1 MTIAGLKFI
10 FSSLYLIQDS
20 HLIDMLRMLKDGYR
34 KKTVQDR
41 VNYGIQLK
49 NALEEFTEDFLPHMK
64 EEEEVTVSNTSNILH
79 GLMASRA
86 HPSFGMTPT
95 FF

>member
-1 MTIAGLKFI
+1 
-10 FSSLYLIQDS
+10 
-20 HLIDMLRMLKDGYR
+20 MLRMLKDGYR

-64 EEEEVTVSNTSNILH
+64 EEEEVT
-79 GLMASRA
+79 ASKLFYSSIFCADGRHHA
-86 HPSFGMTPT
+86 KWPLY
-95 FF
+95 